1 MITSLLHPTPHT
13 KIMVVTSHL
22 DSMAEE
28 LGDYLAPYEG
38 LIDFSL
44 FPGEHRT
51 LTHNT
56 FHKTFT
62 IKDYKSP
69 AGGTPRDYAAVIVQD
84 VLHLHESPRKFLE
97 LIYRTL
103 LNASEII
110 IVQKNG
116 SMSFPEVE
124 SLLDQVEFRAIN
136 TMTDLIDG
144 HEIIVGKKMHMWGNG
159 L

>member
-22 DSMAEE
+22 DSMTEE
-28 LGDYLAPYEG
+28 MGDFLAPYEG
-38 LIDFSL
+38 LIDVSL
-44 FPGEHRT
+44 FPGDHQN
-51 LTHNT
+51 LTS

-69 AGGTPRDYAAVIVQD
+69 AGGIPRDYAAVIVQD
-84 VLHLHESPRKFLE
+84 VLHLHESPHKFLE
-97 LIYRTL
+97 LLYRTL

-110 IVQKNG
+110 ILQKNG

-136 TMTDLIDG
+136 EITDLIEGYD
-144 HEIIVGKKMHMWGNG
+144 VVVAKKMHMWGKG

>member
-28 LGDYLAPYEG
+28 LNHFLTPYEG
-38 LIDFSL
+38 LIDVSL
-44 FPGEHRT
+44 FPGDHQILE
-51 LTHNT
+51 T
-56 FHKTFT
+56 FHKTFI
-62 IKDYKSP
+62 IKDFKSP
-69 AGGTPRDYAAVIVQD
+69 AGGVPRDYASVIVQD

-110 IVQKNG
+110 IVQKKG
-116 SMSFPEVE
+116 SKVISEVE
-124 SLLDQVEFRAIN
+124 ELLDQTEFRAIN
-136 TMTDLIDG
+136 TMIDLIDG
-144 HEIIVGKKMHMWGNG
+144 HEVIVGKKMHMWGNG

>member
-28 LGDYLAPYEG
+28 LRDFLAPHEG
-38 LIDFSL
+38 LIDVSL
-44 FPGEHRT
+44 FPGDHQD
-51 LTHNT
+51 LNPCN
-56 FHKTFT
+56 KTFT
-62 IKDYKSP
+62 IKDYHSP
-69 AGGTPRDYAAVIVQD
+69 AGGVPRDYAAVIVQD
-84 VLHLHESPRKFLE
+84 VLHLHESPHKFLE

-116 SMSFPEVE
+116 SIGIAEVE
-124 SLLDQVEFRAIN
+124 ALLDEAEFRAIN
-136 TMTDLIDG
+136 TITDLIG
-144 HEIIVGKKMHMWGNG
+144 GYEVIIGKKMHMWGNG